1 MVNICVDCLTGK
13 YSLEQLLEIMRMLR
27 APDGCPWDR
36 EQTHASI
43 RNNFLEEAYEAV
55 DAIDRDNTADMC
67 EELGDVLMQVV
78 FHSIMAEEENR
89 FCFSDIVD
97 GVSKKLIYRHP
108 HVFGDVKADTAEKV
122 LDNWDKLKRVEKSQS
137 TYTDTLRSVPAAFPA
152 LLRAQ
157 KVQKRA
163 SKAGYDFDS
172 AMSALSKIKEETGEL
187 SEILPSSDKERI
199 TEELGDLLF
208 SVVNTG
214 RLLGIDCEEALGRAT
229 SKFTDRFEKAENQIL
244 ADGFDMKE
252 LSADKLDEYWNK
264 AKND

>member
-1 MVNICVDCLTGK
+1 MVNINVDYLTGK
-13 YSLEQLLEIMRMLR
+13 YSLEQFLEIMRMLR

-43 RNNFLEEAYEAV
+43 RNNFLEETYEAV
-55 DAIDRDNTADMC
+55 DAIDRDDSTDMC

-78 FHSIMAEEENR
+78 FHAIMAEEEDR
-89 FCFSDIVD
+89 FDFSDVVD
-97 GVSKKLIYRHP
+97 GVSKKLVYRHP
-108 HVFGDVKADTAEKV
+108 HVFGDVEADTSEKV
-122 LDNWDKLKRVEKSQS
+122 LDNWEKLKRVEKSQS

-172 AMSALSKIKEETGEL
+172 ALSAFAKIKEETGEL
-187 SEILPSSDKERI
+187 QEIITSDSKERL

-229 SKFTDRFEKAENQIL
+229 SKFTDRFESAETKIL
-244 ADGFDMKE
+244 ADGLDMKD
-252 LSADKLDEYWNK
+252 LSSDKLDEYWNK

>member
-1 MVNICVDCLTGK
+1 MVNINVDCSMSK
-13 YSLEQLLEIMRMLR
+13 YSTQQFLEIMRKLR

-55 DAIDRDNTADMC
+55 DAIDRDHTDDMC

-89 FCFSDIVD
+89 FDFSDVVD
-97 GVSKKLIYRHP
+97 GVCKKLVYRHP
-108 HVFGDVKADTAEKV
+108 HVFGNVEADTAEKV
-122 LDNWDKLKRVEKSQS
+122 LDNWEQLKRAEKSQS

-163 SKAGYDFDS
+163 SKAGYDFDDAS
-172 AMSALSKIKEETGEL
+172 AALLKIKEETGEL
-187 SEILPSSDKERI
+187 QEILSSEDKDHL

-214 RLLGIDCEEALGRAT
+214 RLLGIDCEEALSRAT
-229 SKFTDRFEKAENQIL
+229 AKFADRFENAENLIL
-244 ADGFDMKE
+244 KDGLDMKE
-252 LSADKLDEYWNK
+252 LSSDKLDEYWNK
-264 AKND
+264 AKNN